1 MEETNLSQEGLSVNT
16 PMLQQERN
24 PYLDVEGQEPPPQ
37 NMMMQQPNMQMQ
49 MPPTQANPYLQYDP
63 DEDPSAQGIVAPAL
77 PGEPMDDLEPG
88 DGQDRSRISMYNKAS
103 NAPGSQGMK
112 MHESSDLSPD
122 VE

>member
-1 MEETNLSQEGLSVNT
+1 MEETNLSQEGLSVKT

-24 PYLDVEGQEPPPQ
+24 PYLDIEGQDST
-37 NMMMQQPNMQMQ
+37 QPNMQMQ

-77 PGEPMDDLEPG
+77 PGEPLDDLEGG
-88 DGQDRSRISMYNKAS
+88 DGQERSRISMYNKA
-103 NAPGSQGMK
+103 APDPNQGMK